1 MSKLS
6 TTAFAAFLLERCR
19 AKDGYIMGAIGE
31 DPRSWK
37 KTHWRFVQYKDRK
50 RYTQANEDK
59 ALYWREHAERVWDCQ
74 GLADGYVTDS
84 GLFGKINV
92 KARDNYASWCSPKGK
107 GMIPAERRVPGAA
120 VFWQDS
126 KSYIHHVA
134 YLVEPVDP
142 AKPSGDWY
150 IVEARGVMYGVVK
163 TRLYDRKPDFWG
175 WMTKYFD
182 YTGAGVAKR
191 ALLRRGMK
199 GDDVKAM
206 QEKLIR
212 LGYSCGK
219 YGADGDFGSAT
230 EAAVKKLQSNN
241 RLTAD
246 GIYGANTRALV
257 EKLLKLLDT
266 SPEPD
271 EPADQPDDGYTVTGN
286 SVWLWTAP
294 PDCGGSKA
302 KTVHKGDTMGKIAGN
317 YLPVVRDGAVFWIHC
332 KYVKEEKL
340 RCWKTH

>member
-37 KTHWRFVQYKDRK
+37 KTHWRFAQYKDRK

-84 GLFGKINV
+84 GLFGKVNV
-92 KARDNYASWCSPKGK
+92 YARNNYSGWCDPKGT
-107 GMIPAERRVPGAA
+107 GMIPVERRVPGAA
-120 VFWQDS
+120 VFWGNHASD
-126 KSYIHHVA
+126 IHHVA
-134 YLVEPVDP
+134 YLVEPVDADRP
-142 AKPSGDWY
+142 DGDWY

-182 YTGAGVAKR
+182 YTGAGIAER

-230 EAAVKKLQSNN
+230 EAAVEHLQENN
-241 RLTAD
+241 RLESD
-246 GIYGANTRALV
+246 GIYGPDTDRMV
-257 EKLLKLLDT
+257 EKLLKLLD
-266 SPEPD
+266 SEPEKD
-271 EPADQPDDGYTVTGN
+271 EPAGAAGGGYTVTGN

-294 PDCGGSKA
+294 PGCGGGKA
-302 KTVHKGDTMGKIAGN
+302 KTVHRGDALPAPAIGDYKPVTVGGELYWINGKYI
-317 YLPVVRDGAVFWIHC
+317 
-332 KYVKEEKL
+332 KEG
-340 RCWKTH
+340 

>member
-37 KTHWRFVQYKDRK
+37 KTHWRFAQYKDRK

-84 GLFGKINV
+84 GLFGKVNV
-92 KARDNYASWCSPKGK
+92 YARNNYSGWCDPKGT
-107 GMIPAERRVPGAA
+107 GMIPVERRVPGAA
-120 VFWQDS
+120 VFWGNHASD
-126 KSYIHHVA
+126 IHHVA
-134 YLVEPVDP
+134 YLVEPVD
-142 AKPSGDWY
+142 ADRPSGDWY

-182 YTGAGVAKR
+182 YTGAGVAER

-230 EAAVKKLQSNN
+230 EAAVEHLQENN
-241 RLTAD
+241 RLESD
-246 GIYGANTRALV
+246 GIYGPETAGMV
-257 EKLLKLLDT
+257 DKLLKLLD
-266 SPEPD
+266 SEPKED
-271 EPADQPDDGYTVTGN
+271 NDSAGVLGSVQITGG
-286 SVWLWTAP
+286 SVWLWSAP
-294 PDCGGSKA
+294 PSMGGTKT
-302 KTVHKGDTMGKIAGN
+302 KTVHKGDTFSVPDDSYIALNVDGQVMWVN
-317 YLPVVRDGAVFWIHC
+317 RKYLEIKA
-332 KYVKEEKL
+332 
-340 RCWKTH
+340 

>member
-31 DPRSWK
+31 NPRSWK
-37 KTHWRFVQYKDRK
+37 KAHWRFVQYKDRK

-84 GLFGKINV
+84 GLFGKVNV
-92 KARDNYASWCSPKGK
+92 YARNNYSGWCDPKGT

-120 VFWQDS
+120 VFWGNRASD
-126 KSYIHHVA
+126 IHHVA
-134 YLVEPVDP
+134 YLVEPVD
-142 AKPSGDWY
+142 ADKPEGDWY

-163 TRLYDRKPDFWG
+163 TKLYDRKPNFWG

-182 YTGAGVAKR
+182 YTGAGVVERTVLK
-191 ALLRRGMK
+191 RGMK

-230 EAAVKKLQSNN
+230 EAAVEHLQENN
-241 RLTAD
+241 RLESD
-246 GIYGANTRALV
+246 GIYGPKTAEMV
-257 EKLLKLLDT
+257 DKLLKLLD
-266 SPEPD
+266 S
-271 EPADQPDDGYTVTGN
+271 EPAKDDDSTGTLGN
-286 SVWLWTAP
+286 AEITGGSVWLWTAP
-294 PDCGGSKA
+294 PSMGGTKT
-302 KTVHKGDTMGKIAGN
+302 KTVHKGDTFPVIDDSYIAINVGGQIMWVN
-317 YLPVVRDGAVFWIHC
+317 QKYLSAKV
-332 KYVKEEKL
+332 
-340 RCWKTH
+340 

>member
-31 DPRSWK
+31 NPRSWK
-37 KTHWRFVQYKDRK
+37 KTHWRFAQYKDRK

-84 GLFGKINV
+84 GLFGKVNV
-92 KARDNYASWCSPKGK
+92 YARNNYSGWCDPKGT

-120 VFWQDS
+120 VFWGNLASD
-126 KSYIHHVA
+126 IHHVA
-134 YLVEPVDP
+134 YLVEPVDADRP
-142 AKPSGDWY
+142 DGDWY

-182 YTGAGVAKR
+182 YTGAGVAER

-219 YGADGDFGSAT
+219 YGADGDFGAST
-230 EAAVKKLQSNN
+230 EAAVEHLQENN
-241 RLTAD
+241 RLESD
-246 GIYGANTRALV
+246 GIYGPKTAEMV
-257 EKLLKLLDT
+257 EKLLKLLD
-266 SPEPD
+266 SEPKED
-271 EPADQPDDGYTVTGN
+271 NDPAGVLGSVRITGG
-286 SVWLWTAP
+286 SVWLWSAP
-294 PDCGGSKA
+294 PSMGGTKT
-302 KTVHKGDTMGKIAGN
+302 KTVHKGYTFSVPDDSYIALNVDGQVMWAN
-317 YLPVVRDGAVFWIHC
+317 RKYLEIEG
-332 KYVKEEKL
+332 
-340 RCWKTH
+340 

>member
-37 KTHWRFVQYKDRK
+37 KTHWRFAQYKDRK
-50 RYTQANEDK
+50 KYTQANEDK

-84 GLFGKINV
+84 GLFGKVNV
-92 KARDNYASWCSPKGK
+92 YARNNYSGWCDPKGT

-120 VFWQDS
+120 VFWGNHASD
-126 KSYIHHVA
+126 IHHVA
-134 YLVEPVDP
+134 YLVEPVDADRP
-142 AKPSGDWY
+142 DGDWY

-182 YTGAGVAKR
+182 YTGAGVEER

-230 EAAVKKLQSNN
+230 EAAVEHLQENN
-241 RLTAD
+241 RLESD
-246 GIYGANTRALV
+246 GIYGPETAGMV
-257 EKLLKLLDT
+257 DKLLKLLD
-266 SPEPD
+266 SEPEKD
-271 EPADQPDDGYTVTGN
+271 EPAGAAGGGYTVTGN
-286 SVWLWTAP
+286 SVWMWTAP
-294 PDCGGSKA
+294 PGCGGSKA
-302 KTVHKGDTMGKIAGN
+302 KTVHRGDALPAPAIGDYKPVTVGGELYWINGKYI
-317 YLPVVRDGAVFWIHC
+317 
-332 KYVKEEKL
+332 KEG
-340 RCWKTH
+340 

>member
-6 TTAFAAFLLERCR
+6 TTAFAAFLLERCL

-37 KTHWRFVQYKDRK
+37 KTHWRFAQYKDRK
-50 RYTQANEDK
+50 KYTQANEDK

-84 GLFGKINV
+84 GLFGKVNV
-92 KARDNYASWCSPKGK
+92 YARNNYSGWCDPKGT
-107 GMIPAERRVPGAA
+107 GMIPVERRVPGAA
-120 VFWQDS
+120 VFWGNRASD
-126 KSYIHHVA
+126 IHHVA
-134 YLVEPVDP
+134 YLVEPVDADRP
-142 AKPSGDWY
+142 DGDWY

-182 YTGAGVAKR
+182 YTGAGIAER

-230 EAAVKKLQSNN
+230 EAAVEHLQENN
-241 RLTAD
+241 RLESD
-246 GIYGANTRALV
+246 GIYGPETAGMV
-257 EKLLKLLDT
+257 DKLLKLLD
-266 SPEPD
+266 SEPKED
-271 EPADQPDDGYTVTGN
+271 NDPSGVLGSVRITGG
-286 SVWLWTAP
+286 SVWLWSAP
-294 PDCGGSKA
+294 PSMGGTKT
-302 KTVHKGDTMGKIAGN
+302 KTVHKGDTFSVPDDSYIALNVDGQVMWAN
-317 YLPVVRDGAVFWIHC
+317 RKYLEIKA
-332 KYVKEEKL
+332 
-340 RCWKTH
+340 

>member
-37 KTHWRFVQYKDRK
+37 KTHWRFAQYKDRK

-84 GLFGKINV
+84 GLFGKVNV
-92 KARDNYASWCSPKGK
+92 YARNNYSGWCDPKGT
-107 GMIPAERRVPGAA
+107 GMIPVERRVPGAA
-120 VFWQDS
+120 VFWGNHASD
-126 KSYIHHVA
+126 IHHVA
-134 YLVEPVDP
+134 YLVEPVDADRP
-142 AKPSGDWY
+142 DGDWY

-182 YTGAGVAKR
+182 YTGAGVAER

-230 EAAVKKLQSNN
+230 EAAVEHLQENN
-241 RLTAD
+241 RLESD
-246 GIYGANTRALV
+246 GIYGPDTDRMV
-257 EKLLKLLDT
+257 EKLLKLLD
-266 SPEPD
+266 SEPEKD
-271 EPADQPDDGYTVTGN
+271 EPAGAAGGGYTVTGN

-294 PDCGGSKA
+294 PGCGGGKA
-302 KTVHKGDTMGKIAGN
+302 KTVHRGDALPAPAIGDYKPVTVGGELYWINGKYI
-317 YLPVVRDGAVFWIHC
+317 
-332 KYVKEEKL
+332 KEG
-340 RCWKTH
+340 

>member
-37 KTHWRFVQYKDRK
+37 KTHWRFAQYKDRK

-84 GLFGKINV
+84 GLFGKVNV
-92 KARDNYASWCSPKGK
+92 YARNNYSGWCDPKGT
-107 GMIPAERRVPGAA
+107 GMIPVERRVPGAA
-120 VFWQDS
+120 VFWGNHASD
-126 KSYIHHVA
+126 IHHVA
-134 YLVEPVDP
+134 YLVEPVDADRP
-142 AKPSGDWY
+142 DGDWY

-182 YTGAGVAKR
+182 YTGAGVAER

-199 GDDVKAM
+199 GDDVKDM

-230 EAAVKKLQSNN
+230 EAAVEHLQENN
-241 RLTAD
+241 RLESD
-246 GIYGANTRALV
+246 GIYGPDTAGMV
-257 EKLLKLLDT
+257 DKLLKLLD
-266 SPEPD
+266 SEPEKD
-271 EPADQPDDGYTVTGN
+271 EPAGAAGGGYTVTGN

-294 PDCGGSKA
+294 PGCGGSKA
-302 KTVHKGDTMGKIAGN
+302 KTVHRGDALPAPAIGDYKPVTVGGELYWINGKYI
-317 YLPVVRDGAVFWIHC
+317 
-332 KYVKEEKL
+332 KEG
-340 RCWKTH
+340 

>member
-37 KTHWRFVQYKDRK
+37 KTHWRFAQYKDRK

-126 KSYIHHVA
+126 KSYIHHVS

-182 YTGAGVAKR
+182 YGAAVEPEVR
-191 ALLRRGMK
+191 DLRRGMK
-199 GDDVKAM
+199 GNDVTVM
-206 QEKLIR
+206 QENLLR
-212 LGYSCGK
+212 LGYDLGK
-219 YGADGDFGSAT
+219 YCVDGDFGSAT
-230 EAAVKKLQSNN
+230 EAAVKKFQENN
-241 RLTAD
+241 RLAVD
-246 GIYGANTRALV
+246 GIYGAKTRAMV
-257 EKLLKLLDT
+257 EKLLNLLDT

-294 PDCGGSKA
+294 PGCGGSKV

>member
-37 KTHWRFVQYKDRK
+37 KTHWRFAQYKDRK

-84 GLFGKINV
+84 GLFGKVNV
-92 KARDNYASWCSPKGK
+92 YARNNYSGWCDPKGN

-120 VFWQDS
+120 VFWGNHASD
-126 KSYIHHVA
+126 IHHVA
-134 YLVEPVDP
+134 YLVEPVDADRP
-142 AKPSGDWY
+142 DGDWY

-182 YTGAGVAKR
+182 YTGAGVAER

-230 EAAVKKLQSNN
+230 EAAVEHLQENN
-241 RLTAD
+241 RLESD
-246 GIYGANTRALV
+246 GIYGPDTARMV
-257 EKLLKLLDT
+257 DKLLKLLD
-266 SPEPD
+266 SEPKED
-271 EPADQPDDGYTVTGN
+271 NDSAGVLGSVQITGG
-286 SVWLWTAP
+286 SVWLWSAP
-294 PDCGGSKA
+294 PSMGGTKT
-302 KTVHKGDTMGKIAGN
+302 KTVHKGDTFSVPDDSYIALNVDGQVMWVN
-317 YLPVVRDGAVFWIHC
+317 RKYLEIKA
-332 KYVKEEKL
+332 
-340 RCWKTH
+340 

>member
-6 TTAFAAFLLERCR
+6 TAAFAAFLLERWQ

-31 DPRSWK
+31 NPRSWK
-37 KTHWRFVQYKDRK
+37 KTHWRFTQYKDRK
-50 RYTQANEDK
+50 KYTQANEDK

-84 GLFGKINV
+84 GFFGKVNV
-92 KARDNYASWCSPKGK
+92 YARNNYSGWCDPKGA

-120 VFWQDS
+120 VFWGDRAS
-126 KSYIHHVA
+126 DIHHVA
-134 YLVEPVDP
+134 YLVEPVDADRP
-142 AKPSGDWY
+142 EGDWY
-150 IVEARGVMYGVVK
+150 LVEARGVMYGVVRTK
-163 TRLYDRKPDFWG
+163 LYDRKPDFWG

-182 YTGAGVAKR
+182 YAGGGETVR
-191 ALLRRGMK
+191 TTLRRGMK

-219 YGADGDFGSAT
+219 CGADGDFGADT
-230 EAAVKKLQSNN
+230 EAAVERFQENN
-241 RLTAD
+241 RLEVD
-246 GIYGANTRALV
+246 GIYGENTAAAV
-257 EKLLKLLDT
+257 EKLLKLVD
-266 SPEPD
+266 SEPEKDDEQGDPPD
-271 EPADQPDDGYTVTGN
+271 GGYTVTGG

-302 KTVHKGDTMGKIAGN
+302 KTVHKGDALLAPALGDYKPVTAGGELYWINGKYI
-317 YLPVVRDGAVFWIHC
+317 
-332 KYVKEEKL
+332 KEG
-340 RCWKTH
+340 